1 MNHPAR
7 KACGILFCYNEEHIL
22 AESVRHYLNQGIDLV
37 LIDNDSSDS
46 SVEIAR
52 SFQTDAS
59 SYRGRLI
66 DIQRI
71 ETDGYE
77 WRKILQF
84 ACQYMHENLSDYEWI
99 LTIDADSFYY
109 SPAREMPLLTFMDHM
124 KGYGYNVIDG
134 IWYDFRPTEQ
144 DDPSK
149 SSHAERMR
157 FCKVEPWRVPQQKI
171 FTYDPSID
179 FYTSW
184 GHCCYRQKQRVA
196 VIKFHYH
203 HYPWVSLEHGRK
215 KIFKERNPRYV
226 DRKDHPH
233 MHPGYGG
240 KLPIETDLIENSRNL
255 WLYDQEKTQMS
266 PRRLQFLLRF
276 RGVLE
281 VFRRA
286 RLEAYRRGLAD
297 WRIHTQRFWKLFLIS
312 RIAAL
317 RLLRASIAGFFEYP
331 SSAADTGPI
340 DPEAPTRQLI
350 PLGEAL
356 RQPPFNAYYPHIY
369 HFLVTNF
376 CNVRCVFCNQYFD
389 EDQKQSID
397 LDRFKTMLSH
407 LPTDIAGTTFHFSGG
422 GDPLLCQDL
431 FKITQHVSSQYPWIN
446 ISIRSNGLLIEKYA
460 SGLALSGINQAEISV
475 HGSTQESNNLVLQNQ
490 GSGDVFEG
498 IRQLNQHL
506 SKHQSQMRKTFCM
519 AVSRTNIQELPGLI
533 EMASE
538 LNVEEVSVF
547 FWRYYPGK
555 FDPNHNG
562 GVLNQEDSLFY
573 HQDLYD
579 EVIRRSKGLSES
591 LNVCLVHEPA
601 FGSKV
606 KNKPCIQPWN
616 TIVVDWEGTVYP
628 CTGGEVWFRD
638 QVRSGQYHFGN
649 LLRDDL
655 HQFWNNESFTMT
667 RRTCNPQLKEDLV
680 PECSDCHNT
689 ICLRGP
695 AHKVGHILR
704 NPN

>member
-196 VIKFHYH
+196 VIKFLYH

-240 KLPIETDLIENSRNL
+240 KLPIETDLIDELPEPLAVRPGK
-255 WLYDQEKTQMS
+255 DADVATPIAVS
-266 PRRLQFLLRF
+266 PALQRGLGSLPSSTTRGLSKGSGRLADPYPE
-276 RGVLE
+276 VLE
-281 VFRRA
+281 TLPDQQDCCASLTSGF
-286 RLEAYRRGLAD
+286 YP
-297 WRIHTQRFWKLFLIS
+297 
-312 RIAAL
+312 
-317 RLLRASIAGFFEYP
+317 RLLRI
-331 SSAADTGPI
+331 PI
-340 DPEAPTRQLI
+340 
-350 PLGEAL
+350 
-356 RQPPFNAYYPHIY
+356 
-369 HFLVTNF
+369 
-376 CNVRCVFCNQYFD
+376 
-389 EDQKQSID
+389 
-397 LDRFKTMLSH
+397 
-407 LPTDIAGTTFHFSGG
+407 
-422 GDPLLCQDL
+422 
-431 FKITQHVSSQYPWIN
+431 
-446 ISIRSNGLLIEKYA
+446 
-460 SGLALSGINQAEISV
+460 
-475 HGSTQESNNLVLQNQ
+475 
-490 GSGDVFEG
+490 
-498 IRQLNQHL
+498 
-506 SKHQSQMRKTFCM
+506 
-519 AVSRTNIQELPGLI
+519 
-533 EMASE
+533 
-538 LNVEEVSVF
+538 
-547 FWRYYPGK
+547 
-555 FDPNHNG
+555 
-562 GVLNQEDSLFY
+562 
-573 HQDLYD
+573 
-579 EVIRRSKGLSES
+579 
-591 LNVCLVHEPA
+591 
-601 FGSKV
+601 
-606 KNKPCIQPWN
+606 
-616 TIVVDWEGTVYP
+616 
-628 CTGGEVWFRD
+628 
-638 QVRSGQYHFGN
+638 
-649 LLRDDL
+649 
-655 HQFWNNESFTMT
+655 
-667 RRTCNPQLKEDLV
+667 
-680 PECSDCHNT
+680 
-689 ICLRGP
+689 ICC
-695 AHKVGHILR
+695 
-704 NPN
+704 